1 MDFTKKWQQT
11 KTKMLGL
18 VKEQAFFKFGI
29 MNTPEDTKNCYGNNY
44 ATKKRNLVN
53 RFTPDH
59 GVYDREQ
66 TNNSD
71 LFIPSPNQHE
81 VPY

>member
-1 MDFTKKWQQT
+1 
-11 KTKMLGL
+11 
-18 VKEQAFFKFGI
+18 
-29 MNTPEDTKNCYGNNY
+29 MNTPEDTKNCYGSNY

-71 LFIPSPNQHE
+71 LFIPSPHQHE

>member
-1 MDFTKKWQQT
+1 
-11 KTKMLGL
+11 
-18 VKEQAFFKFGI
+18 
-29 MNTPEDTKNCYGNNY
+29 MNTPKDTKDCYGNNY

-59 GVYDREQ
+59 GVYDREK

-71 LFIPSPNQHE
+71 LFIPSPHQHE